1 MIKSMT
7 GYGRHESVIDGKN
20 IIVEIKSVN
29 HRYFELNSR
38 ISKEYGFLEDKI
50 KKLINEKV
58 LRGKVDVFVGIQT
71 LEDENVEVIINDSLV
86 LGYVKALNEIK
97 EKYSL
102 KGDVSISTIS
112 KYSDIFTIKNSKEN
126 DDKIWNDVLK
136 VAKNALDKFIDM
148 REKEGEFLKLDIK
161 QKACNILEV
170 LNKIESRIPKIV
182 LDYEARLKCKIK
194 ELILDNDI
202 DEQRILTEV
211 AIFADKTAVDEEIVR
226 LKSHLRQLDSMIESD
241 VSVGRKIDFLI
252 QEMNRESN
260 TIGSKCLDSDVS
272 LMVVDIKANIE
283 KMREQV
289 QNIE

>member
-126 DDKIWNDVLK
+126 DDK
-136 VAKNALDKFIDM
+136 
-148 REKEGEFLKLDIK
+148 E
-161 QKACNILEV
+161 QY
-170 LNKIESRIPKIV
+170 SR
-182 LDYEARLKCKIK
+182 
-194 ELILDNDI
+194 
-202 DEQRILTEV
+202 
-211 AIFADKTAVDEEIVR
+211 
-226 LKSHLRQLDSMIESD
+226 KSLHS
-241 VSVGRKIDFLI
+241 
-252 QEMNRESN
+252 
-260 TIGSKCLDSDVS
+260 
-272 LMVVDIKANIE
+272 
-283 KMREQV
+283 
-289 QNIE
+289 